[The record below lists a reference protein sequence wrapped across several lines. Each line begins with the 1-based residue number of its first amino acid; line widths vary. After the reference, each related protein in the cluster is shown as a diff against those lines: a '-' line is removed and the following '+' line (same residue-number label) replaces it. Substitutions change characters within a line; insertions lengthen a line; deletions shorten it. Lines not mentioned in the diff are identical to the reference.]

1 MPATSW
7 DILELTCTVVWDT
20 TRSSMVH
27 ERIARV
33 LISAIHVR
41 GVALVG
47 QELESVVRQGS
58 FVCQQKEE
66 MN

>member
-1 MPATSW
+1 VSATSW
-7 DILELTCTVVWDT
+7 DILELTCAVIWDSI
-20 TRSSMVH
+20 RSPMIH

-47 QELESVVRQGS
+47 QELESVVGQGS

-66 MN
+66 MS